1 MQKVVGSS
9 PISRLREAA
18 LLERLRVSDACY
30 YVSAETLASRRVRL
44 VEFRGGPG
52 AAADRHRAS
61 ACPASFTPVSANPD
75 RQRQQ
80 RSFSKL
86 EDVKREDSKRRF
98 RETTAGE
105 RIENAL
111 RLSALTT
118 ELRSGLRPRQ

>member
-1 MQKVVGSS
+1 
-9 PISRLREAA
+9 
-18 LLERLRVSDACY
+18 VS
-30 YVSAETLASRRVRL
+30 
-44 VEFRGGPG
+44 G
-52 AAADRHRAS
+52 
-61 ACPASFTPVSANPD
+61 NPD
-75 RQRQQ
+75 RKRQQ

-111 RLSALTT
+111 RLSALTA